1 MPRNVYPT
9 INALPATEF
18 ERLKAVTADDLS
30 VEVWDQFTDDQ
41 AQCLDVVVNGVKL
54 ALQWIPARSAAAFY
68 FYADSPSA
76 RAEVLRTLR
85 EEIDQAEKW
94 RAEEE

>member
-1 MPRNVYPT
+1 MPRNVHPT

-18 ERLKAVTADDLS
+18 ERLKAVMADDLN

-54 ALQWIPARSAAAFY
+54 ALQWISGRSAASFY
-68 FYADSPSA
+68 FYDDSPSA
-76 RAEVLRTLR
+76 RAEVLRTIRRKIAQR
-85 EEIDQAEKW
+85 EEWE
-94 RAEEE
+94 AEEE